1 MIWCGIHATSTYL
14 FGFGGAADLD
24 ALCGPSDGHHDFAGG
39 SAGAGRGEEH
49 GDDEDLHDD
58 VARVVGLT
66 VLGEDVLRTDAMLTR
81 E

>member
-1 MIWCGIHATSTYL
+1 MNNTYL
-14 FGFGGAADLD
+14 LGFGGAADLN
-24 ALCGPSDGHHDFAGG
+24 ALCGSADGHHNFAGG
-39 SAGAGRGEEH
+39 SAGAGQGEEH

-58 VARVVGLT
+58 VARVVRLT